1 MLKCKVSYQSIQA
14 AVIDKMKH
22 LPSLKN
28 LYYLVNLYQEQNFNR
43 AAKVCN
49 VSQSTLSSGIQNLE
63 EQLGHQLI
71 ERDHKSFMFTA
82 IGEEVVGRCRKI
94 LTDVDDLVELV
105 RNQGEPMT
113 GEIRLGCIPTIAP
126 FLLSRVVRHCQQHY
140 PNMVLLLKEDT
151 TERLLDALGKGE
163 LDLLLLALPVDTAG
177 FHSMKVGVDPFK
189 MVMHQ
194 DLSHE
199 VHQPVDYQAL
209 PDESIFLLQNEH
221 CITGH
226 AISACKL
233 GDSNKINPFAATSL
247 HTLVQMVN
255 SKLGT
260 TFLPQMAIDAGILK
274 DTELA
279 VMDPPGSAPYRDIG
293 LVWRQTTSRIR
304 TFRTLG
310 LEIEKLLGGES
321 RQG

>member
-1 MLKCKVSYQSIQA
+1 
-14 AVIDKMKH
+14 MKS

-28 LYYLVNLYQEQNFNR
+28 LYYLVNLHQEQHFNR
-43 AAKVCN
+43 AAKVCF

-63 EQLGHQLI
+63 EQLGYQLI

-82 IGEEVVGRCRKI
+82 IGEEVVERARAI

-105 RNQGEPMT
+105 KNQGEPMT

-126 FLLSRVVRHCQQHY
+126 FLLSPVVKGCQSLY
-140 PNMVLLLKEDT
+140 PKLTLLLKEDT
-151 TERLLDALGKGE
+151 TERLLDALAKGE
-163 LDLLLLALPVDTAG
+163 LDLLILALPADVSG

-189 MVMHQ
+189 MVAHES
-194 DLSHE
+194 LSS
-199 VHQPVDYQAL
+199 VIPLPVDYKTL

-226 AISACKL
+226 AISACQL
-233 GDSNKINPFAATSL
+233 ADTTKINPFAATSL

-274 DTELA
+274 DTELT
-279 VMDPPGSAPYRDIG
+279 VMTPPGEAPYRDIG
-293 LVWRQTTSRIR
+293 LVWRQTSSRLT

-310 LEIEKLLGGES
+310 LMLEKLLT
-321 RQG
+321 RP

>member
-1 MLKCKVSYQSIQA
+1 
-14 AVIDKMKH
+14 MKH

-28 LYYLVNLYQEQNFNR
+28 FYYLVNLHQEQNFNR
-43 AAKVCN
+43 AAKVCH

-82 IGEEVVGRCRKI
+82 VGEEVVGRCRKI

-105 RNQGEPMT
+105 KNQGEPMT

-140 PNMVLLLKEDT
+140 PGLSLLLKEDT
-151 TERLLDALGKGE
+151 TEKLLEALGKGE
-163 LDLLLLALPVDTAG
+163 LDLLLLALPVDTSG
-177 FHSMKVGVDPFK
+177 FHSMKVGIDPFK
-189 MVMHQ
+189 LVVHR
-194 DLSHE
+194 DLAGGIHE
-199 VHQPVDYQAL
+199 PVDYQAL

-226 AISACKL
+226 AISACQLK
-233 GDSNKINPFAATSL
+233 DSTKINPFAATSL
-247 HTLVQMVN
+247 HTLVQMVD

-274 DTELA
+274 DTELT
-279 VMDPPGSAPYRDIG
+279 VMDPPGEAPYRDIG
-293 LVWRQTTSRIR
+293 LVWRQTSSRLM

-310 LEIEKLLGGES
+310 LAIQQLL
-321 RQG
+321 QP

>member
-1 MLKCKVSYQSIQA
+1 
-14 AVIDKMKH
+14 MKH

-28 LYYLVNLYQEQNFNR
+28 LYYLVNLHQEQNFNR
-43 AAKVCN
+43 AAKVCH

-63 EQLGHQLI
+63 EQLGYQLI

-82 IGEEVVGRCRKI
+82 IGEEVVQRSLKI

-105 RNQGEPMT
+105 KNQGAPMT

-126 FLLSRVVRHCQQHY
+126 FLLSRVVKQCQKSY
-140 PNMVLLLKEDT
+140 PDLSLLLKEDT
-151 TERLLDALGKGE
+151 TERLLTALGKGE
-163 LDLLLLALPVDTAG
+163 LDLLLLALPADTSG
-177 FHSMKVGVDPFK
+177 YHSMKVGIDPFK
-189 MVMHQ
+189 MVVHK
-194 DLSHE
+194 DLSADIHE
-199 VHQPVDYQAL
+199 PVDYQAL
-209 PDESIFLLQNEH
+209 PDESIFLLQSEH

-226 AISACKL
+226 AISACQL
-233 GDSNKINPFAATSL
+233 GDSAKVNPFAATSL

-274 DTELA
+274 DTDLA
-279 VMDPPGSAPYRDIG
+279 VMSPPGEAPFREIG
-293 LVWRQTTSRIR
+293 LVWRQTTSRIL

-310 LEIEKLLGGES
+310 LEIQQLLL
-321 RQG
+321 QQV

>member
-1 MLKCKVSYQSIQA
+1 
-14 AVIDKMKH
+14 MKH

-28 LYYLVNLYQEQNFNR
+28 LYYLVNLHQEQNFNR
-43 AAKVCN
+43 AAKVCH

-82 IGEEVVGRCRKI
+82 IGEEVVQRSLNI
-94 LTDVDDLVELV
+94 LTNVDDLVELV

-113 GEIRLGCIPTIAP
+113 GEVRLGCIPTIAP
-126 FLLSRVVRHCQQHY
+126 FLLSRVVRECQALY
-140 PNMVLLLKEDT
+140 PKLVLLLKEDT

-163 LDLLLLALPVDTAG
+163 LDLLILALPVDTSG
-177 FHSMKVGVDPFK
+177 FHSMKVGIDPFK
-189 MVMHQ
+189 MVMHK
-194 DLSHE
+194 DLSCDI
-199 VHQPVDYQAL
+199 HQPVDYQSL
-209 PDESIFLLQNEH
+209 PDESIFLLQSEH

-233 GDSNKINPFAATSL
+233 GDSAKVNPFAATSL

-274 DTELA
+274 DTDLT
-279 VMDPPGSAPYRDIG
+279 VLTPPGEAPYRDIG
-293 LVWRQTTSRIR
+293 LVWRQTTSRIM

-310 LEIEKLLGGES
+310 LEIQKMLVPKS
-321 RQG
+321 

>member
-1 MLKCKVSYQSIQA
+1 
-14 AVIDKMKH
+14 MKH

-28 LYYLVNLYQEQNFNR
+28 LYYLVNLHQEQNFNR
-43 AAKVCN
+43 AAKVCH

-82 IGEEVVGRCRKI
+82 IGEEVVQRSLNI
-94 LTDVDDLVELV
+94 LTNVDDLVELV

-113 GEIRLGCIPTIAP
+113 GEVRLGCIPTIAP
-126 FLLSRVVRHCQQHY
+126 FLLSRVVRECQALY
-140 PNMVLLLKEDT
+140 PKLVLLLKEDT

-163 LDLLLLALPVDTAG
+163 LDLLILALPVDTSG
-177 FHSMKVGVDPFK
+177 FHSMKVGIDPFK
-189 MVMHQ
+189 MVMHK
-194 DLSHE
+194 DLSCDI
-199 VHQPVDYQAL
+199 HQPVDYQSL
-209 PDESIFLLQNEH
+209 PDESIFLLQSEH

-233 GDSNKINPFAATSL
+233 GDSAKVNPFAATSL

-274 DTELA
+274 DTDLT
-279 VMDPPGSAPYRDIG
+279 VLTPPGEAPYRDIG
-293 LVWRQTTSRIR
+293 LVWRQTTSRIM

-310 LEIEKLLGGES
+310 LEIQKMLTPKS
-321 RQG
+321 